1 MGINIKEAPLLKRL
15 RRVQVEQLIKVYGRG
30 LVEGKAIASLLISEE
45 PISFYGGVDPDS
57 GKIVEKG
64 HELHGES
71 VAGRLLVFPYG
82 KGSTV
87 GSYILL
93 RLAKRGKAPAGIVNL
108 QSEPII
114 IIGCMLGGIPLM
126 DRPSPDPLKLRKLL
140 QGKTAKITVKGREGL
155 LEVPLNVRS
164 EEGDS

>member
-1 MGINIKEAPLLKRL
+1 M
-15 RRVQVEQLIKVYGRG
+15 EQLIKVHGRG
-30 LVEGKAIASLLISEE
+30 LVEGRATAPLLLSEE

-71 VAGRLLVFPYG
+71 ISGRLLVFPHG

-93 RLAKRGKAPAGIVNL
+93 RLAKKGKAPAGIINL

-114 IIGCMLGGIPLM
+114 IIGCMLGGVPLM
-126 DRPSPDPLKLRKLL
+126 DKPSPDPLKLKEQI
-140 QGKTAKITVKGREGL
+140 QGKTARIIVKGKDGL
-155 LEVPLNVRS
+155 LEVHLNVRNEKINS
-164 EEGDS
+164 